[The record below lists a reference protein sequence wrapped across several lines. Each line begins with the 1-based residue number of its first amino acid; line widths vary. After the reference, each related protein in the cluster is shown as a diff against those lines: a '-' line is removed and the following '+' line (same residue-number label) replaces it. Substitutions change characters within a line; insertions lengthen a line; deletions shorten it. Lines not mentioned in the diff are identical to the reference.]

1 MHISKSLFVFVYL
14 KLLVLQS
21 IFFVYKSLLI
31 LVLLGVG
38 YYYIYNFFE
47 AAYRVDKYEAWN
59 ELGQHKVRY

>member
-21 IFFVYKSLLI
+21 IFFVYKSLSILI
-31 LVLLGVG
+31 LLCVG
-38 YYYIYNFFE
+38 YYIYNFFE
-47 AAYRVDKYEAWN
+47 AAYRVDKYKAWN

>member
-1 MHISKSLFVFVYL
+1 MHISKRLFVFVYL

-21 IFFVYKSLLI
+21 IFFVYKNLSI

-38 YYYIYNFFE
+38 YYIYNFFE